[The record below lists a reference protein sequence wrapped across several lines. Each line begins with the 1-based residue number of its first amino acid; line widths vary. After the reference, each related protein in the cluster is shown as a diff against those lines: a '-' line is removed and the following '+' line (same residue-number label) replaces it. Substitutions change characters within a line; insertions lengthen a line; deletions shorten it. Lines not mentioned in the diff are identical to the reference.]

1 MNKDS
6 LSPLHKIV
14 ETTLRNEAK
23 EIEDASRRV
32 GPSVVETAEIILNH
46 EGKVVICGLGK
57 SGLIGQ
63 KIVATLCSTGIQA
76 VFLHAAEALHGDLA
90 ETCGASEVQPLN
102 YRRTLCQRG
111 TWTC

>member
-1 MNKDS
+1 MNKDT
-6 LSPLHKIV
+6 LSRLHNIV
-14 ETTLRNEAK
+14 ESTLKKEAK
-23 EIEDASRRV
+23 EIEDASKRV

-76 VFLHAAEALHGDLA
+76 VFLHAAEAF
-90 ETCGASEVQPLN
+90 
-102 YRRTLCQRG
+102 TLIRNIIK
-111 TWTC
+111 